1 MAWGPS
7 GMREEKKVLKNTQAV
22 HMSDTLCGGT
32 KTAVVGP
39 SDPSSGAAT
48 SSAWKDR

>member
-1 MAWGPS
+1 
-7 GMREEKKVLKNTQAV
+7 MREEKKDLKNTQAV

-32 KTAVVGP
+32 KTAVLGL

-48 SSAWKDR
+48 SSA